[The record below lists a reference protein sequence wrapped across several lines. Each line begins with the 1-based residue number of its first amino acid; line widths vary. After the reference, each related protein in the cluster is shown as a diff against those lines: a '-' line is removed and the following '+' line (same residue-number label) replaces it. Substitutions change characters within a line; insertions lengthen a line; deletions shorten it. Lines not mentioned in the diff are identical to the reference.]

1 MSDLPHFPLIIGNQ
15 AIARSRPI
23 DCRELVDPAT
33 DEVFATAAEGRLADL
48 DQAVDQARQA
58 QQLWGQLTYS
68 ERSLALFRFADALA
82 AQTAAFAELESRNT
96 GKPLKLSLNN
106 DVPFS
111 VDNLRYFAAAL
122 RLPEGAAAGT
132 YVSGFTSF
140 LRREPIGVIGAITPW
155 NYPLN
160 MAMWKIAPALAAGNA
175 IVIKPAP
182 QTPATTIKLAQVA
195 LAAGLPPGL
204 INVVTGHVEV
214 GEALC
219 THPGVRM
226 ISFTGSTKTGRRIMT
241 LASRQ
246 VKRLALE
253 LGGKAPF
260 LVFADADLEAAVQG
274 AIAGAFMNTGQD
286 CTAATRLY
294 VQDTVFDHF
303 WQRLK
308 VCCQQVKLG
317 NPFDP
322 ETDIGPLV
330 SHEHRQRV
338 HAHVEAAKR
347 LGIHVALGGELPQ
360 GPGCFYPLT
369 LLLEAPQT
377 AACVQEEIFG
387 PVVVLNRFSTETEAI
402 HLAND
407 VPYGLA
413 ASVWTSNVQRA
424 MRVAEALEFGT
435 VWVNDHLPVASE
447 MPHGGF
453 KQSGFGKELSHYAL
467 EEYSIVKHV
476 LVDKT
481 GLPRKPWHDM
491 VFHALD

>member
-1 MSDLPHFPLIIGNQ
+1 MSNLPHFPLIIGDQ
-15 AIARSRPI
+15 AIARPRPI
-23 DCRELVDPAT
+23 DCRELIDPAT
-33 DEVFATAAEGRLADL
+33 DEVFATAAEGRIADL
-48 DQAVDQARQA
+48 EMAVEQACQA
-58 QQLWGQLTYS
+58 QQLWAQLTYS
-68 ERSLALFRFADALA
+68 ERSLSLFRFADALA
-82 AQTAAFAELESRNT
+82 NQTGAFAELESRNT

-122 RLPEGAAAGT
+122 RQPEGMAAGT

-160 MAMWKIAPALAAGNA
+160 MAAWKIAPALAAGNA

-182 QTPATTIKLAQVA
+182 HTPATTIKLAQVA
-195 LAAGLPPGL
+195 LDAGLPPGL
-204 INVVTGHVEV
+204 INVVTGDVDI

-226 ISFTGSTKTGRRIMT
+226 ISFTGSTQTGQRVMS
-241 LASRQ
+241 LASQ
-246 VKRLALE
+246 GIKRLALE

-286 CTAATRLY
+286 CTAATRFY
-294 VQDTVFDHF
+294 VQDHIFETFL
-303 WQRLK
+303 QRFK
-308 VCCQQVKLG
+308 AACQQVKLG
-317 NPFDP
+317 NPFAPD
-322 ETDIGPLV
+322 TDLGPLV
-330 SHEHRQRV
+330 SHAHRQRV
-338 HAHVEAAKR
+338 HRYVEAAK
-347 LGIHVALGGELPQ
+347 LEGVQVLLGGELPQ

-369 LLLEAPQT
+369 ILLEAPQA

-387 PVVVLNRFSTETEAI
+387 PVVVLNRFNTEAEAI
-402 HLAND
+402 SLAND
-407 VPYGLA
+407 VTYGLA
-413 ASVWTSNVQRA
+413 ASVWTGNVQRA

-435 VWVNDHLPVASE
+435 VWINDHLPVASE

-476 LVDKT
+476 LVEKT
-481 GLPRKPWHDM
+481 GLQRKPWHDM